1 MARLSV
7 GDSAWL
13 TVDPWEI
20 TRRRVLDYLSVL
32 DHVKA
37 LISDAFPTVNIKL
50 IYLCKGNML
59 PKLNSEALVE
69 RNCNC
74 LCICRPMAVD
84 ILLKQLTKE
93 WKNVAYILE
102 DTAILSSD
110 LERINSGQVRFDS
123 INNVDVSKAT
133 CRKVQKYMKRHKIGE
148 KMNPKGQ
155 ERWNKEDKEVSQ
167 KKVTF
172 IFGEFSPCFR
182 LSVLYI

>member
-1 MARLSV
+1 MTLPLHTQRSF
-7 GDSAWL
+7 SAWL

-32 DHVKA
+32 DHVREMVN
-37 LISDAFPTVNIKL
+37 SAFPDVNIKL

-59 PKLNSEALVE
+59 PKLSTTSLIE

-102 DTAILSSD
+102 DTAILSND
-110 LERINSGQVRFDS
+110 LESISSGQVR
-123 INNVDVSKAT
+123 
-133 CRKVQKYMKRHKIGE
+133 
-148 KMNPKGQ
+148 
-155 ERWNKEDKEVSQ
+155 
-167 KKVTF
+167 
-172 IFGEFSPCFR
+172 
-182 LSVLYI
+182 